1 MENIS
6 TTVTLSAS
14 KKFKDFS
21 DQSIGGM
28 NECDFIFML
37 YDEIYELSEHLH
49 NSVN

>member
-1 MENIS
+1 MENIA

-14 KKFKDFS
+14 KKLKDFS
-21 DQSIGGM
+21 DQSIGEI